1 MSVLFTLLLA
11 VAIILYMEREQRREK
26 SEHYYDWREFRSG
39 YNPESRE
46 ELEKLKEAFRKNR
59 L

>member
-1 MSVLFTLLLA
+1 MNLLVTLLLA
-11 VAIILYMEREQRREK
+11 VAIIFYMERERRREK

-39 YNPESRE
+39 HNPKSRE
-46 ELEKLKEAFRKNR
+46 ELERLKEEFRKNR

>member
-1 MSVLFTLLLA
+1 MNLLVTLILA
-11 VAIILYMEREQRREK
+11 VAIIFYMERERRREK
-26 SEHYYDWREFRSG
+26 SDYYSDWREFRSG

-46 ELEKLKEAFRKNR
+46 ELEKVKEAFRKNR

>member
-1 MSVLFTLLLA
+1 
-11 VAIILYMEREQRREK
+11 MERERRREK

-39 YNPESRE
+39 YNPKSRE
-46 ELEKLKEAFRKNR
+46 ELEKLKEEFRKNR

>member
-1 MSVLFTLLLA
+1 MNLLVTLLLA
-11 VAIILYMEREQRREK
+11 LAIIFYMEREKRREK
-26 SEHYYDWREFRSG
+26 RDLYYDWREFRSG

-46 ELEKLKEAFRKNR
+46 ALEKLKEDFRKNR

>member
-1 MSVLFTLLLA
+1 MNLLFTLLLA
-11 VAIILYMEREQRREK
+11 IAIIFYMEREQRREK
-26 SEHYYDWREFRSG
+26 RDYYSDWREFRSG

-46 ELEKLKEAFRKNR
+46 ELQRIKEDFKKRR